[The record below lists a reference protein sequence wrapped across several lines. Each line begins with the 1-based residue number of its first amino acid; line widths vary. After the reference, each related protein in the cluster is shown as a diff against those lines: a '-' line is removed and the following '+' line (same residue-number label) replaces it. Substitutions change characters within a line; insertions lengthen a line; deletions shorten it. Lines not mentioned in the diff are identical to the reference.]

1 MLKCHQIWHNIWPK
15 KMNKSLLQLD
25 YLLENSFFRTDSN
38 FIWIYIF
45 FFLLQVI
52 ALKVKRNGEWKTWTY
67 ERYVREVELAAR
79 GFIHVGMSR
88 HRSVAIIG
96 QNSPEW
102 VISDLA
108 AIFSGK
114 WPNSWFF
121 LFFFQICKC
130 FLIGMVKLSLNI
142 SNIKQGI
149 VRCNYPIMSFFLKIR
164 VHIIFK
170 L

>member
-1 MLKCHQIWHNIWPK
+1 MNYKNI
-15 KMNKSLLQLD
+15 
-25 YLLENSFFRTDSN
+25 Y
-38 FIWIYIF
+38 
-45 FFLLQVI
+45 FLLQVI

-114 WPNSWFF
+114 SNVQFNYYFNQIHDFFF
-121 LFFFQICKC
+121 LNLQM
-130 FLIGMVKLSLNI
+130 FLDLN
-142 SNIKQGI
+142 G
-149 VRCNYPIMSFFLKIR
+149 KI
-164 VHIIFK
+164 IIEHK
-170 L
+170 